1 MKTRQPM
8 TAARWIAASLAVFL
22 FFIAGC
28 ATTTPRDAHLRAL
41 GVQQF
46 GTDANLKVHNIFYGG
61 PSGSSMS
68 DQFDDNSDQAALI
81 VDMRTAK
88 TQKVDLV
95 VSCESSRRAAATI
108 WAALHDPALR
118 SGLQQLRLL
127 FIGDVRDADKLKPIV
142 EATGATFYFQQK

>member
-1 MKTRQPM
+1 MS
-8 TAARWIAASLAVFL
+8 AARCIVAASLAVFL
-22 FFIAGC
+22 LFIAGC
-28 ATTTPRDAHLRAL
+28 TTTTPRDAHLRTL

-61 PSGSSMS
+61 PSGSSLS
-68 DQFDDNSDQAALI
+68 GEFDDSNDQTALI

-88 TQKVDLV
+88 TRKVDLV
-95 VSCESSRRAAATI
+95 VSCESSRLAAATV

-127 FIGDVRDADKLKPIV
+127 FVGDPRDGEKLKPIV